1 MNFFISEQDNP
12 ALFPDSSKEEH
23 LRRISRLREEMER
36 CDIDGMFLTQET
48 NVRYATGMMDVA
60 WPIQSYFYTA
70 FIPRSSEYPVAIFVP
85 NGGQIQTQATWVK
98 TIVRWNFPVGFY
110 MGKVGESLIES
121 FSFWINKLGLKNSR
135 IATEMSA
142 HFRIGISVEILDK
155 MRASLPDIK
164 WTDCGP
170 VMWPVR
176 SIKSDEEIKRLR
188 ESTKITCAGIKA
200 GFESIK
206 EGSSERDLANAISST
221 MHSEGGSDIKFLS
234 LYAGPERALWGDGA
248 PRREMKIKKGSLI
261 QFDGGCTYDG
271 YYTDIKRFAC
281 FGEPTKEQYRFYEI
295 ARSSEQAAI
304 DAVVPGATYGEIYE
318 ASQQVIRESGYPEF
332 VTGAQSMN
340 WTSIGHNIGLDI
352 HELPGISKDNK
363 ETLKPNQV
371 ICIEPFFYQDG
382 GFPIWTVSNKYGL
395 EDQILVTEN
404 GHEILSP
411 DEFISRDIWIA

>member
-142 HFRIGISVEILDK
+142 HFRIGISV
-155 MRASLPDIK
+155 
-164 WTDCGP
+164 
-170 VMWPVR
+170 
-176 SIKSDEEIKRLR
+176 
-188 ESTKITCAGIKA
+188 
-200 GFESIK
+200 
-206 EGSSERDLANAISST
+206 
-221 MHSEGGSDIKFLS
+221 
-234 LYAGPERALWGDGA
+234 
-248 PRREMKIKKGSLI
+248 
-261 QFDGGCTYDG
+261 
-271 YYTDIKRFAC
+271 
-281 FGEPTKEQYRFYEI
+281 
-295 ARSSEQAAI
+295 
-304 DAVVPGATYGEIYE
+304 
-318 ASQQVIRESGYPEF
+318 
-332 VTGAQSMN
+332 
-340 WTSIGHNIGLDI
+340 
-352 HELPGISKDNK
+352 
-363 ETLKPNQV
+363 
-371 ICIEPFFYQDG
+371 
-382 GFPIWTVSNKYGL
+382 
-395 EDQILVTEN
+395 
-404 GHEILSP
+404 
-411 DEFISRDIWIA
+411 